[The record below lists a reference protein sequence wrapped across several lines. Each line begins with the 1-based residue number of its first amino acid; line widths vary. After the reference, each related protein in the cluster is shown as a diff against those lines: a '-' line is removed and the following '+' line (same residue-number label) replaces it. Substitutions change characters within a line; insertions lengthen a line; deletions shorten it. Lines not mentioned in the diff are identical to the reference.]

1 MIPANFKVLIAYRP
15 LNVDPSLL
23 TTVATETSIQAAYD
37 AIAEAGFEVDVLR
50 VGDDIRDVLLSFDR
64 RTTLIFNYCDG
75 YLDDPTGYDPITQ
88 LFEELGFAFT
98 GASDKAIVDSFDKS
112 RVKTILRENG
122 ILTPDWTVCENSTP
136 QNWQHFPAIV
146 KPVRQHGSFGITRDS
161 VVDTPEQL
169 ERQIK
174 IVNEKWNQPALVE
187 DFIDG
192 IEYRVSLW
200 GNGDSVEILPL
211 LSIRF
216 DNDDH
221 HERLKSFVTKWAEDE
236 LSTPM
241 RIDAPAKVE
250 PHIHK
255 QITESCIVA
264 FKLLDMRDYGG
275 IDVRV
280 RDDKAYV
287 IDPNVNAD
295 ISEVSNYLRALLSVG
310 IDYAQMLGKIIRF
323 AAERLPK
330 T

>member
-1 MIPANFKVLIAYRP
+1 MTQNFKVLIAYRP
-15 LNVDPSLL
+15 FNVDPALL
-23 TTVATETSIQAAYD
+23 TTVATDTSIQAAYD
-37 AIAEAGFEVDVLR
+37 ALSQAGFEVEVLR
-50 VGDDIRDVLLSFDR
+50 VGDDIRDVLMKFDR
-64 RTTLIFNYCDG
+64 HTTLIFNYCDG

-112 RVKTILRENG
+112 HVKTILRQNG
-122 ILTPDWTVCENSTP
+122 ILTPDWAVSENSAP
-136 QNWQHFPAIV
+136 EGWGHFPAIV

-169 ERQIK
+169 EQQIK
-174 IVNEKWNQPALVE
+174 LVREKWNQPALIE

-200 GNGDSVEILPL
+200 GNGDGVEILPL

-221 HERLKSFVTKWAEDE
+221 HERLKSFITKWADDE

-255 QITESCIVA
+255 QIEQSCIA
-264 FKLLDMRDYGG
+264 TFKLLDMRDYGG

-280 RDDKAYV
+280 RDGKAYL

-295 ISEVSNYLRALLSVG
+295 ISDVSNYLRTLLSVG
-310 IDYAQMLGKIIRF
+310 IDYAQMLGKIVRL

-330 T
+330 I

>member
-1 MIPANFKVLIAYRP
+1 MSENFKVLIAYRP
-15 LNVDPSLL
+15 FNVDPSLL

-37 AIAEAGFEVDVLR
+37 AIAQAGFDVDVLR
-50 VGDDIRDVLLSFDR
+50 VADDIREVLSALDR

-75 YLDDPTGYDPITQ
+75 YLDDPTGYDPITR
-88 LFEELGFAFT
+88 LFEELGFTFT
-98 GASDKAIVDSFDKS
+98 GASDRAIVESFDKAH
-112 RVKTILRENG
+112 VKTILRQNG
-122 ILTPDWTVCENSTP
+122 ILTPDWAVCEDSAP
-136 QNWQHFPAIV
+136 QDWQHFPAIV

-161 VVDTPEQL
+161 VVDTPAQL
-169 ERQIK
+169 EQQIK
-174 IVNEKWNQPALVE
+174 LVKEQWNQPALVE

-216 DNDDH
+216 DNADY

-250 PHIHK
+250 PHIHQ
-255 QITESCIVA
+255 QIEQSCIAA
-264 FKLLDMRDYGG
+264 FKLLEMRDYGG

-280 RDDKAYV
+280 RGDQAYL

-295 ISEVSNYLRALLSVG
+295 ISEVSNYLRTLLSVG
-310 IDYAQMLGKIIRF
+310 VDYAQMLGKIVRF

-330 T
+330 E

>member
-1 MIPANFKVLIAYRP
+1 MPEIFKVLIAYRP
-15 LNVDPSLL
+15 FNVDPSFLP
-23 TTVATETSIQAAYD
+23 TVVNDASVQAAYD
-37 AIAEAGFEVDVLR
+37 AIIAAGFEAEILR
-50 VGDDIRDVLLSFDR
+50 VGDDIRDVLQKFDR

-112 RVKTILRENG
+112 HVKTILRENG
-122 ILTPDWTVCENSTP
+122 ILTPDWAVSEDSTP
-136 QNWQHFPAIV
+136 ENWQHFPAIV

-161 VVDTPEQL
+161 VVDTPKQL
-169 ERQIK
+169 EQQIK
-174 IVNEKWNQPALVE
+174 LVKEQWNQPALVE

-192 IEYRVSLW
+192 IEYRVGLW

-216 DNDDH
+216 DHDDH
-221 HERLKSFVTKWAEDE
+221 HERLKSFVTKWADDE

-250 PHIHK
+250 PRLHR
-255 QITESCIVA
+255 QIEQSCIAA
-264 FKLLDMRDYGG
+264 FKLLNMRDYGG

-280 RDDKAYV
+280 RDGQPYL

-295 ISEVSNYLRALLSVG
+295 ISDTSNYQRTLLSVG
-310 IDYAQMLGKIIRF
+310 INYSQMLGKIVRL

-330 T
+330 I